1 MPPPT
6 WRKNGCQAFEIKPRP
21 SRRREAAD
29 RPRAKAVVELQG
41 CRSRRSWGASTKKR
55 VDLGS
60 LCHIEHETAPP
71 FVDAPQQ
78 RAFPKVRCDVTD
90 RKASPDAPD
99 LFFGILFWSSRP
111 EHNQKPTTDTAN
123 RHCSLIPTR
132 RKIAVFPQGGQSTA
146 PLARGR
152 SCPTV
157 LKKFAMLSFRSIKN
171 HPNRPA

>member
-1 MPPPT
+1 VQD
-6 WRKNGCQAFEIKPRP
+6 R
-21 SRRREAAD
+21 SD

-78 RAFPKVRCDVTD
+78 RAFPKIRCDVTD

-152 SCPTV
+152 STDFITFPQVSRTAAACRGD
-157 LKKFAMLSFRSIKN
+157 LARSRN
-171 HPNRPA
+171 A

>member
-1 MPPPT
+1 MADWKTALGGNTERTLTAAAGPS
-6 WRKNGCQAFEIKPRP
+6 PRDP
-21 SRRREAAD
+21 YRHALAMRLPQKD

-78 RAFPKVRCDVTD
+78 RAFPKIRCDVTD

-99 LFFGILFWSSRP
+99 LFFWDFVLVESTRTQPEANDRHRQSPLLAHSNTPKNRRFSAGGAVHRPFSSGSV
-111 EHNQKPTTDTAN
+111 K
-123 RHCSLIPTR
+123 
-132 RKIAVFPQGGQSTA
+132 G
-146 PLARGR
+146 
-152 SCPTV
+152 
-157 LKKFAMLSFRSIKN
+157 
-171 HPNRPA
+171 PAF